1 MTELTRYAETPG
13 EDPYHLSSYVHA
25 LIKGL
30 QGDASD
36 PYKRVVAT
44 CKHFAGKSIK
54 RTRWQAQTLTR

>member
-1 MTELTRYAETPG
+1 MTELTSSAETPG

-44 CKHFAGKSIK
+44 CKHYAGMLI
-54 RTRWQAQTLTR
+54 TRAIESVQTLT